1 MNAKLVIENSGT
13 PLKSDDLDIVE
24 VAIDRPLPKDYRAF
38 LLAHNGGRPAP
49 NHFDVGDAHFMG
61 SVVHT
66 FLGIH
71 PADDDNDLLLNLE
84 ALEGCKENHLLPIAY
99 DVYGHM
105 LMLVL
110 TEENYGHVN
119 YFDSDEIPPRPYLV
133 ANDFNEFLSKLR
145 EPTPE
150 ELADID
156 NAADAPDD
164 G

>member
-1 MNAKLVIENSGT
+1 MIEIHDSGPALSEHDLTLVEAATG
-13 PLKSDDLDIVE
+13 
-24 VAIDRPLPKDYRAF
+24 RPLPQPYREF
-38 LLAHNGGRPAP
+38 LLAHNGGRPEP

-84 ALEGCKENHLLPIAY
+84 ALEGCQENHLLPIAY

-145 EPTPE
+145 EPTRE

-156 NAADAPDD
+156 NAARGPDD